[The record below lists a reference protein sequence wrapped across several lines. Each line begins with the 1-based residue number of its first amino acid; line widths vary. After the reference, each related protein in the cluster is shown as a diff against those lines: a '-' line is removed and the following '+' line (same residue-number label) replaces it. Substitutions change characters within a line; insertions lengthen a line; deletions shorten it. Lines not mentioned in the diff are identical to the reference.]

1 MATGYWEIIPFVRV
15 FAGDLAAEKYT
26 DDTIRLVLA
35 VTTGA
40 LAILGYDKS
49 YTSDPDGVSANL
61 TEKEKTLWGKAA
73 ATFLQDPDA
82 LKAALE
88 AVSVRT
94 LGTSYSTE
102 ARARFMEAASGR
114 AFGQLKLMILA
125 MSSPL
130 VGTADDL
137 DKDTLP

>member
-1 MATGYWEIIPFVRV
+1 MGTPYWNILPCARG
-15 FAGDLAAEKYT
+15 FAGDIAAEKYT
-26 DDTIRLVLA
+26 DDVIRTVLA

-40 LAILGYDKS
+40 LALLGYDKS
-49 YTSDPDGVSANL
+49 YTSDPESVSASL
-61 TEKEKTLWGKAA
+61 TEKEKVLWGKCAA
-73 ATFLQDPDA
+73 VLLQDPDA

-114 AFGQLKLMILA
+114 AFGQLKMMVLA

-130 VGTADDL
+130 VGTVDDL
-137 DKDTLP
+137 DKDTIP